1 MEQFRHSTQSAAD
14 LLGLHR
20 STVLRLV
27 EEGKLEA
34 RVFTY
39 GSRPT
44 VRISQEAIDRFLA
57 RYADPTIDPWD
68 PEAGRG

>member
-1 MEQFRHSTQSAAD
+1 MERFDLSTQQASD
-14 LLGLHR
+14 QLGLHR

-44 VRISQEAIDRFLA
+44 VRISQGA
-57 RYADPTIDPWD
+57 IDPWES
-68 PEAGRG
+68 EAGRG